1 MTATVTAEE
10 LRQQKKQC
18 LHIIDIEKAL
28 TRLEDN
34 ADYKILTDFL
44 FKENLSANVKYAFSI
59 HTSEESRK
67 GAMKLAKS
75 LSRVNEYITNLHAVA
90 RNCSEQIPDLDKAIF
105 ESESERG
112 E

>member
-1 MTATVTAEE
+1 MATTVTADD
-10 LRQQKKQC
+10 LRQQKEQC

-34 ADYKILTDFL
+34 ADYKALTNFL
-44 FKENLSANVKYAFSI
+44 FKEMLEDNVKYAFSI
-59 HTSEESRK
+59 HTNEEAGK

-75 LSRVNEYITNLHAVA
+75 LSRTNEDIETIHKVA
-90 RNCSEQIPDLDKAIF
+90 ENCAAQIPELDQAIVDA
-105 ESESERG
+105 ERG